1 MRSKTSRERPT
12 SRSGLAEWY
21 AGVLQRQAKSGLS
34 VAECAARAGVSAW
47 TLYQWRRR
55 LAAPGNGGE
64 SRPRLVEVAITR
76 DGPGPRPEVE
86 AEGLTLHL
94 DRGRRIVTLP
104 RGFDTDD
111 LRRLIGVLESC

>member
-1 MRSKTSRERPT
+1 
-12 SRSGLAEWY
+12 
-21 AGVLQRQAKSGLS
+21 LS
-34 VAECAARAGVSAW
+34 VAECAAQVGVSSW

-55 LAAPGNGGE
+55 LAAPGNASGLP
-64 SRPRLVEVAITR
+64 PRLIEVAISR
-76 DGPGPRPEVE
+76 EESSPE

-94 DRGRRIVTLP
+94 DRGGRSVTVP